1 MCPRNESC
9 PAICGSAWFSSRRA
23 LRVPHRDDVDVPVE
37 YVGNADNPARPE
49 RAGEF
54 RRNCGCRLNL
64 GVGET
69 LAAEYS
75 EIEKK
80 ESGTSRR
87 KERKGT
93 SEIPASQDSVSSE
106 LRL

>member
-1 MCPRNESC
+1 
-9 PAICGSAWFSSRRA
+9 
-23 LRVPHRDDVDVPVE
+23 VDVPVE

-80 ESGTSRR
+80 ERGTSRR

-93 SEIPASQDSVSSE
+93 SAIPFGTIIATRGCVSQDGLPTRSGLDVE
-106 LRL
+106 WIGRGCAQH